1 MKPIHKN
8 YLTTV
13 SLIWSAFVVL
23 FIIAYLFLL
32 APQRKTK
39 KQIEQQL
46 AEKEKIYNSARE
58 MAQEETKIKLNEQ
71 VKSLQNTLKD
81 FVIDFEDSAN
91 LTFDISQIANE
102 KNVDSLSIKTRDK
115 QKHRDTTKST
125 LEYIQ
130 ENHTD
135 ISFTASFNQF
145 AALLNALERH
155 QRPVIFV
162 DNFSIMHSRKNITG
176 NEAAMNISFF
186 VKKRRD
192 G

>member
-1 MKPIHKN
+1 MKPIHKK

-155 QRPVIFV
+155 RRPVIFV

>member
-1 MKPIHKN
+1 MKPIHKK

-13 SLIWSAFVVL
+13 SLIWSAFAVL
-23 FIIAYLFLL
+23 FIVAYLFLL

-46 AEKEKIYNSARE
+46 AEKEKIYNSVRE

-71 VKSLQNTLKD
+71 IKSLQNTLKD

-115 QKHRDTTKST
+115 QKHRDTTESN

-145 AALLNALERH
+145 ATFLNALER
-155 QRPVIFV
+155 QRPVVFV
-162 DNFSIMHSRKNITG
+162 DNFSITHSNKKNSA
-176 NEAAMNISFF
+176 NEATMNISFF
-186 VKKRRD
+186 AKKRQD

>member
-1 MKPIHKN
+1 MKPIHKK

-13 SLIWSAFVVL
+13 SLIWSVFVVL

-32 APQRKTK
+32 TPQRKTK

-155 QRPVIFV
+155 RRPVIFV

>member
-1 MKPIHKN
+1 MKPIHKK

-32 APQRKTK
+32 TPQRKTK

-46 AEKEKIYNSARE
+46 AEKEKIYNSAQE

-71 VKSLQNTLKD
+71 VESLQNTLKD

>member
-1 MKPIHKN
+1 MKPIHKK

-13 SLIWSAFVVL
+13 SLIWSALAVL
-23 FIIAYLFLL
+23 FIIAYLLLL

-71 VKSLQNTLKD
+71 IKSLQNTLKD

-115 QKHRDTTKST
+115 QKRRTATESN

-130 ENHTD
+130 ENQTD

-155 QRPVIFV
+155 RRPVIFV

-186 VKKRRD
+186 VKKRQD

>member
-1 MKPIHKN
+1 MKPIHKK

-13 SLIWSAFVVL
+13 SLIWSAFAVL
-23 FIIAYLFLL
+23 FITAYLFLL
-32 APQRKTK
+32 APQKKVK

-46 AEKEKIYNSARE
+46 MEKEKIYNSVRE
-58 MAQEETKIKLNEQ
+58 IAQTETRIKLNEQ
-71 VKSLQNTLKD
+71 VKALQSTLKD
-81 FVIDFEDSAN
+81 FVIDFEDSTD

-102 KNVDSLSIKTRDK
+102 KNVGSLSIKTRDK
-115 QKHRDTTKST
+115 QNHRDSTQST

-130 ENHTD
+130 ENRKD
-135 ISFTASFNQF
+135 ISFTSSFNQF
-145 AALLNALERH
+145 ATLLNALERH
-155 QRPVIFV
+155 RRPAIFV
-162 DNFSIMHSRKNITG
+162 DNFSIMHSRKNITS

>member
-1 MKPIHKN
+1 MKPIHKK

-13 SLIWSAFVVL
+13 SLIWSALAVL
-23 FIIAYLFLL
+23 FIIAYLLLL

-155 QRPVIFV
+155 RRPVIFV

>member
-1 MKPIHKN
+1 MKPIHKK

-13 SLIWSAFVVL
+13 SLIWSALAVL
-23 FIIAYLFLL
+23 FIITYLLLL

-102 KNVDSLSIKTRDK
+102 KNVDSLSIKTKDK
-115 QKHRDTTKST
+115 QKRRTATKSN

-145 AALLNALERH
+145 ATLLNALERH
-155 QRPVIFV
+155 RRPVIFV

>member
-1 MKPIHKN
+1 MKPIHKK

-13 SLIWSAFVVL
+13 SLIWSAFAVL
-23 FIIAYLFLL
+23 FIVAYLFLL
-32 APQRKTK
+32 APQRKAK

-58 MAQEETKIKLNEQ
+58 MAQKETKIKLNEQ
-71 VKSLQNTLKD
+71 IKSLQNTLKD

-115 QKHRDTTKST
+115 QKLRTATESN

-145 AALLNALERH
+145 ATLLNALERH
-155 QRPVIFV
+155 QPVIFV

-176 NEAAMNISFF
+176 NEATMNISFF
-186 VKKRRD
+186 VKKRQD

>member
-1 MKPIHKN
+1 MKPIHKK

-13 SLIWSAFVVL
+13 SLIWSAFAVL
-23 FIIAYLFLL
+23 FIVAYLFLL

-46 AEKEKIYNSARE
+46 AEKEKIYNSVRE

-71 VKSLQNTLKD
+71 IKSLQNTLKD

-115 QKHRDTTKST
+115 QKHRDTTESN

-155 QRPVIFV
+155 RPVIFA

-176 NEAAMNISFF
+176 NEATMNISFF
-186 VKKRRD
+186 VKKRQD

>member
-1 MKPIHKN
+1 MKPIHKK

-13 SLIWSAFVVL
+13 SLIWSAFAVL
-23 FIIAYLFLL
+23 FIVAYLFLL
-32 APQRKTK
+32 APQRKAK

-46 AEKEKIYNSARE
+46 AEKEKIYNSVRE

-71 VKSLQNTLKD
+71 IKSLQNTLKD

-115 QKHRDTTKST
+115 QKHRDTTESN

-145 AALLNALERH
+145 ATFLNALER
-155 QRPVIFV
+155 QRPVVFV
-162 DNFSIMHSRKNITG
+162 DNFSITHSNKKNSA
-176 NEAAMNISFF
+176 NEATMNISFF
-186 VKKRRD
+186 AKKRQD

>member
-1 MKPIHKN
+1 MKPIHKK

-32 APQRKTK
+32 APQRKAK

-46 AEKEKIYNSARE
+46 AEKEKIYNSVRE

-102 KNVDSLSIKTRDK
+102 KNVGSLSIKTRDK
-115 QKHRDTTKST
+115 QKRRTATESN

-145 AALLNALERH
+145 ATLLNALERH
-155 QRPVIFV
+155 RRPVIFV

>member
-1 MKPIHKN
+1 MKPIHKK

-13 SLIWSAFVVL
+13 SLIWSAFAVL

-32 APQRKTK
+32 APQRKAK

-102 KNVDSLSIKTRDK
+102 RNVDSLSIKTRDK
-115 QKHRDTTKST
+115 QKRRTATKST

-155 QRPVIFV
+155 RRPVIFV

>member
-1 MKPIHKN
+1 MKAIHKK

-13 SLIWSAFVVL
+13 SLIWLAFVVL

-32 APQRKTK
+32 APQRKAK

-46 AEKEKIYNSARE
+46 AEKEKIYNSVQE

-71 VKSLQNTLKD
+71 IKSLQNILKD
-81 FVIDFEDSAN
+81 FAIDFEDSAN

-115 QKHRDTTKST
+115 QKRRTATKSN

-145 AALLNALERH
+145 ATLLNALERH
-155 QRPVIFV
+155 RPVIFV
-162 DNFSIMHSRKNITG
+162 DNFSIMHSRKNITS